1 MMKFAI
7 KQMLVIALFTLKTRI
22 PFITKAILTQERNF
36 MNWLAVKGYEGLY
49 EVSDTGQVRSV
60 TRECLHKNGNVI
72 PKVGKVLAQ
81 CPNKNTR
88 YMMCSLWRN
97 NKAKYYYVH
106 RLVAGAFIP
115 NPDSLPEVNHMD
127 GDRQNNHLSNLE
139 WVTRKGNIRHAI
151 DTGLLKF
158 QNRYTE
164 DTFVSMLQ
172 EVIQGTSY
180 QSLTQKYDYKVPFL
194 STKLRKVAK
203 KYGLEQ
209 ELNQALLAQ
218 KVRRNKQAAPKQK
231 RLRVAQYTLDGEHI
245 ATYDSLSEASRA
257 IDIGSGAIS
266 NAVSGRTK
274 TCGGFIWKSV

>member
-1 MMKFAI
+1 
-7 KQMLVIALFTLKTRI
+7 
-22 PFITKAILTQERNF
+22 
-36 MNWLAVKGYEGLY
+36 MNWLTVKGYEGLY
-49 EVSDTGQVRSV
+49 EVSDAGQVRSV
-60 TRECLHKNGNVI
+60 TRKCLHKNGKVTLN
-72 PKVGKVLAQ
+72 VGKVLAQ
-81 CPNKNTR
+81 SPNKNTR
-88 YMMCSLWRN
+88 YMMCGLWRN
-97 NKAKYYYVH
+97 NKAKYYLVH
-106 RLVAGAFIP
+106 RLVAEAFIP
-115 NPDSLPEVNHMD
+115 NPDNLAEVNHID
-127 GDRQNNHLSNLE
+127 GNRQNNHLSNLE

-151 DTGLLKF
+151 DTGLRKY

-180 QSLTQKYDYKVPFL
+180 QSLSQKYDYKVPFL
-194 STKLRKVAK
+194 STKLRKIAK

-218 KVRRNKQAAPKQK
+218 KVRRNKQAATKQK

-245 ATYDSLSEASRA
+245 ATYDSLREASRA
-257 IDIGSGAIS
+257 IDIASGAIS

>member
-1 MMKFAI
+1 
-7 KQMLVIALFTLKTRI
+7 
-22 PFITKAILTQERNF
+22 
-36 MNWLAVKGYEGLY
+36 MNWLVVKGYEGLY

-139 WVTRKGNIRHAI
+139 WVTRQGNARHAI
-151 DTGLLKF
+151 DTGLRKF

-180 QSLTQKYDYKVPFL
+180 QSLSQKYDYKVPFL
-194 STKLRKVAK
+194 STKLRKIAK

-245 ATYDSLSEASRA
+245 ATYDSLREASRA